1 MRNRKLQM
9 LCEGAILVALAQILS
24 MLKLWEMPWGGSIT
38 LGMLPIFLFA
48 VRWGTRWGLVAG
60 FAYGLLQ
67 VMFDGGFAIS
77 WQSILGD
84 YLVAF
89 TVLGLAGLGRGR
101 EKGIFLGTVLGGAA
115 RFVVHW
121 VVGATVWAMY
131 MPDAFFGMTM
141 TSPWLYSLLYSG
153 LPAQMRRLC
162 ARARTITPNLTEAA
176 FLLDR
181 PYPGEHYDRTLIG
194 DYCRGLLDLSAE
206 NVIITDVSFS
216 PEETGI
222 AILSR
227 SSQQNEPEFLFRS
240 KFDGVFHG
248 TGDVFAS
255 FALAG
260 LLQDMPLKP
269 AAERA
274 LDLTHESIEW
284 TLREGQPLRY
294 GVQFERVLKKL

>member
-1 MRNRKLQM
+1 M
-9 LCEGAILVALAQILS
+9 
-24 MLKLWEMPWGGSIT
+24 
-38 LGMLPIFLFA
+38 
-48 VRWGTRWGLVAG
+48 
-60 FAYGLLQ
+60 
-67 VMFDGGFAIS
+67 
-77 WQSILGD
+77 
-84 YLVAF
+84 
-89 TVLGLAGLGRGR
+89 
-101 EKGIFLGTVLGGAA
+101 
-115 RFVVHW
+115 
-121 VVGATVWAMY
+121 
-131 MPDAFFGMTM
+131 
-141 TSPWLYSLLYSG
+141 
-153 LPAQMRRLC
+153 
-162 ARARTITPNLTEAA
+162 
-176 FLLDR
+176 
-181 PYPGEHYDRTLIG
+181 
-194 DYCRGLLDLSAE
+194 
-206 NVIITDVSFS
+206 SFS

>member
-115 RFVVHW
+115 GLW
-121 VVGATVWAMY
+121 STGWWAPRSGPCTCP
-131 MPDAFFGMTM
+131 MPFLETM
-141 TSPWLYSLLYSG
+141 TSPWLYSLLYNG
-153 LPAQMRRLC
+153 FYMLIDTLLC
-162 ARARTITPNLTEAA
+162 L
-176 FLLDR
+176 
-181 PYPGEHYDRTLIG
+181 
-194 DYCRGLLDLSAE
+194 
-206 NVIITDVSFS
+206 VIF
-216 PEETGI
+216 
-222 AILSR
+222 AL
-227 SSQQNEPEFLFRS
+227 LFRPM
-240 KFDGVFHG
+240 HQYL
-248 TGDVFAS
+248 TGA
-255 FALAG
+255 
-260 LLQDMPLKP
+260 
-269 AAERA
+269 
-274 LDLTHESIEW
+274 DLRKTTE
-284 TLREGQPLRY
+284 
-294 GVQFERVLKKL
+294 

>member
-141 TSPWLYSLLYSG
+141 TSPWLYSLLYNG
-153 LPAQMRRLC
+153 FYMLIDTLLC
-162 ARARTITPNLTEAA
+162 L
-176 FLLDR
+176 
-181 PYPGEHYDRTLIG
+181 
-194 DYCRGLLDLSAE
+194 
-206 NVIITDVSFS
+206 VIF
-216 PEETGI
+216 
-222 AILSR
+222 AL
-227 SSQQNEPEFLFRS
+227 LFRPMHQYLTGADLRKTPAEPS
-240 KFDGVFHG
+240 AGGFLQGETPSVTGLRWRGKAAGWRDAGAG
-248 TGDVFAS
+248 T
-255 FALAG
+255 
-260 LLQDMPLKP
+260 
-269 AAERA
+269 ER
-274 LDLTHESIEW
+274 
-284 TLREGQPLRY
+284 G
-294 GVQFERVLKKL
+294 